1 MNSTEITFH
10 WRDKNLKDAVL
21 AIYYAVAWG
30 YNTQEKLLMALPQF
44 SKNRLLLALDLLF
57 TSGMASANLGVL
69 TVSEDI
75 RLIERIV
82 ETKFVLPI
90 QVDDLTAPVKRKVAL
105 GLGLKNAAGIDVLLF
120 TKIKEKIN
128 DKSYRSNTSNPR
140 FHRAH

>member
-21 AIYYAVAWG
+21 AINYAVAWG
-30 YNTQEKLLMALPQF
+30 YNTQDKLLMALPQF

-57 TSGMASANLGVL
+57 SSGMASVNLGVL

-75 RLIERIV
+75 RLIEKIV
-82 ETKFVLPI
+82 EEKFELPI
-90 QVDDLTAPVKRKVAL
+90 QVAELTPPVKRKVAL

-120 TKIKEKIN
+120 TKTKEKIN
-128 DKSYRSNTSNPR
+128 DK
-140 FHRAH
+140 

>member
-128 DKSYRSNTSNPR
+128 DK
-140 FHRAH
+140 

>member
-21 AIYYAVAWG
+21 AIYYAVARG
-30 YNTQEKLLMALPQF
+30 YNTQDKLLMALPQF

-57 TSGMASANLGVL
+57 SSGMASVNLGVL

-82 ETKFVLPI
+82 EEKFELPI
-90 QVDDLTAPVKRKVAL
+90 QVAELTPPVKRKVAL

-120 TKIKEKIN
+120 TKTKEKIN
-128 DKSYRSNTSNPR
+128 DK
-140 FHRAH
+140 

>member
-1 MNSTEITFH
+1 MNSTELTFH

-21 AIYYAVAWG
+21 AIYYAIASG
-30 YNTQEKLLMALPQF
+30 YNTQETLQMALPQF

-75 RLIERIV
+75 RLIEQIV

-90 QVDDLTAPVKRKVAL
+90 QVDDLTTPVKRKVAL

-120 TKIKEKIN
+120 TKTKEKIN
-128 DKSYRSNTSNPR
+128 DK
-140 FHRAH
+140 

>member
-21 AIYYAVAWG
+21 AIYYAVARG
-30 YNTQEKLLMALPQF
+30 YSTQDKLLMALPQF

-57 TSGMASANLGVL
+57 SSGMASANLGVL

-75 RLIERIV
+75 RLIEQIV
-82 ETKFVLPI
+82 DEKFELPI
-90 QVDDLTAPVKRKVAL
+90 QVVELTPSVKRKVAL

-120 TKIKEKIN
+120 TKTKEKIN
-128 DKSYRSNTSNPR
+128 DK
-140 FHRAH
+140 